1 MQSADF
7 TIIGENIHT
16 TRIVMRNGKRVG
28 MDNNGNQVVLYK
40 NVDDNSSMMPIP
52 DAFKKTQVYQEGRVK
67 HFMIA
72 VTLGMSSS
80 SVERKSGEDYILS
93 EIIKQER
100 AGSNFL
106 DLNID
111 EISYKLDIQKEA
123 MKWLVGFYASVASIP
138 PSIDSSSTAILEVG
152 LAEYKK
158 QNSPQGNPLVN
169 SASLER
175 IDILD
180 IVLDNNAS
188 VVVTASGSDSMP
200 TDAKERFD
208 NASLMIGKCLSKSI
222 PLNKI
227 HVDALLFPISVD
239 QQFGHHY
246 LDAVKMLRKEYGPE
260 INISGGLSNVSF
272 GLPARKLINDTFIR
286 IAVEAGVDSGII
298 NPVESNLDRILN
310 LDMSSNEIRIALE
323 MLLGQDEFCMNFI
336 KQYREGNL
344 KNY

>member
-106 DLNID
+106 DLN
-111 EISYKLDIQKEA
+111 
-123 MKWLVGFYASVASIP
+123 MWC
-138 PSIDSSSTAILEVG
+138 
-152 LAEYKK
+152 
-158 QNSPQGNPLVN
+158 
-169 SASLER
+169 
-175 IDILD
+175 IDI
-180 IVLDNNAS
+180 
-188 VVVTASGSDSMP
+188 
-200 TDAKERFD
+200 
-208 NASLMIGKCLSKSI
+208 MI
-222 PLNKI
+222 
-227 HVDALLFPISVD
+227 LFKVI
-239 QQFGHHY
+239 
-246 LDAVKMLRKEYGPE
+246 
-260 INISGGLSNVSF
+260 
-272 GLPARKLINDTFIR
+272 LID
-286 IAVEAGVDSGII
+286 
-298 NPVESNLDRILN
+298 
-310 LDMSSNEIRIALE
+310 
-323 MLLGQDEFCMNFI
+323 
-336 KQYREGNL
+336 
-344 KNY
+344 